1 MTARLID
8 GKAIAAK
15 LRGRIAEESAK
26 LKDKHGITPGL
37 AVVLVGDDPAS
48 QIYVRNK
55 GIAAKELGF
64 HSVEHRLRSS
74 TGEADLLALVR
85 KLNADP
91 SVHGILVQFPVP
103 QQIRQQAVIE
113 AIDPA
118 KDVDGL
124 HPMNAGLLVANK
136 ATLVSCTP
144 VGCMIL
150 LRETLGSIAGA
161 NAVVV
166 GRSLLVGKPVAQ
178 LLLNADCT
186 VTSAHS
192 KTRDLPG
199 VCRGADILVVAI
211 GRPHFVKA
219 DWIKAGATVLDV
231 GMNRIDAGN
240 GKTRSV
246 GDVDFEAA
254 KARAGA
260 ITPVP
265 GGVGPMTVTCLMRNT
280 LLAAAAQ
287 AGIAVASL

>member
-8 GKAIAAK
+8 GRAIAAK
-15 LRGRIAEESAK
+15 LRGRLAEECAR

-64 HSVEHRLRSS
+64 HSVEHRLPAS
-74 TGEADLLALVR
+74 TNEADLLALVR

-103 QQIRQQAVIE
+103 PQIRQQAVIE
-113 AIDPA
+113 AIDPG

-161 NAVVV
+161 NATVV
-166 GRSLLVGKPVAQ
+166 GRSLLVGKPIAQ

-192 KTRDLPG
+192 KTGDLPA

-219 DWIKAGATVLDV
+219 DWIKPGATVLDV

-254 KARAGA
+254 KERAGA

-280 LLAAAAQ
+280 VLAAAAQ
-287 AGIAVASL
+287 AAITVASL

>member
-1 MTARLID
+1 MTAKLID
-8 GKAIAAK
+8 GKAIAAA
-15 LRGRIAEESAK
+15 LRSRIGAECAR

-64 HSVEHRLRSS
+64 HSVEHRLPAS
-74 TGEADLLALVR
+74 TSEEELLALVR
-85 KLNADP
+85 KLNGDP

-103 QQIRQQAVIE
+103 AQIRQQAVIE
-113 AIDPA
+113 AIDPG

-150 LRETLGSIAGA
+150 LRETLNTSLAGA

-166 GRSLLVGKPVAQ
+166 GRSLLVGKPIAQ

-199 VCRGADILVVAI
+199 VCRAADILVVAI

-219 DWIKAGATVLDV
+219 DWIKPGATVLDV
-231 GMNRIDAGN
+231 GMNRIDVGG

-254 KARAGA
+254 KERAGA

-280 LLAAAAQ
+280 VLAAAAK
-287 AGIAVASL
+287 AGVPTQI

>member
-8 GKAIAAK
+8 GKAIAAS
-15 LRGRIAEESAK
+15 LRTRIAAESAR

-48 QIYVRNK
+48 QVYVRNK

-64 HSVEHRLRSS
+64 HSVEHRLPAATSEKDVL
-74 TGEADLLALVR
+74 GLVR
-85 KLNADP
+85 QLNADP

-103 QQIRQQAVIE
+103 PQIRQQAVID

-124 HPMNAGLLVANK
+124 HPMNAGLLMANR

-144 VGCMIL
+144 AGCMIL
-150 LRETLGSIAGA
+150 LRDTLGEIAGA

-166 GRSLLVGKPVAQ
+166 GRSLLVGKPIAQ

-186 VTSAHS
+186 VTTAHS
-192 KTRDLPG
+192 KTRDLAS
-199 VCRGADILVVAI
+199 VCHSADILVVAI
-211 GRPHFVKA
+211 GRAQFVKG
-219 DWIKAGATVLDV
+219 DWVRPGATVLDV

-240 GKTRSV
+240 GKTRPV
-246 GDVDFEAA
+246 GDVDFAAA
-254 KARAGA
+254 KERAGA

-280 LLAAAAQ
+280 VLAAAAR
-287 AGIAVASL
+287 AGILLSL